1 MRKCVYFKKTTGI
14 GEILLASTQDGI
26 CWLEFLAPG
35 KQATALFIFCS
46 KNHLH
51 AVSGVSPRLDQAVNQ
66 LEEYLN
72 SRRKRF
78 DLDLD
83 LTGTPFQKS
92 VWSEMLK
99 IPFGQTRSYGEIAAA
114 LGNPRAARAVGMA
127 ANRNPVAI
135 FVPCHRVIGKDGS
148 LVGFGGGLDLKK
160 RLLALEGNG

>member
-1 MRKCVYFKKTTGI
+1 
-14 GEILLASTQDGI
+14 
-26 CWLEFLAPG
+26 
-35 KQATALFIFCS
+35 
-46 KNHLH
+46 
-51 AVSGVSPRLDQAVNQ
+51 
-66 LEEYLN
+66 
-72 SRRKRF
+72 
-78 DLDLD
+78 
-83 LTGTPFQKS
+83 
-92 VWSEMLK
+92 MLK